1 MTRTGVLARITA
13 ERLVAHL
20 EPSAAKSAALLPCY
34 NLGRSSRQW
43 MPCGLR
49 SWRNTKEWAMAN
61 VDMKILTALEK
72 EMSNAEIVT
81 ATGIDRADVGPAL
94 TRLRA
99 AGLVISRGRTNKRT
113 HMRLAM
119 AIEKLFEEI
128 ELHDLRLIQLERR
141 PAKSK

>member
-1 MTRTGVLARITA
+1 
-13 ERLVAHL
+13 
-20 EPSAAKSAALLPCY
+20 
-34 NLGRSSRQW
+34 
-43 MPCGLR
+43 
-49 SWRNTKEWAMAN
+49 MAN

-72 EMSNAEIVT
+72 EMTNGEIVT

-113 HMRLAM
+113 HMRMAM
-119 AIEKLFEEI
+119 AIEKLFDEI
-128 ELHDLRLIQLERR
+128 DLHELRLTQLERR

>member
-1 MTRTGVLARITA
+1 M
-13 ERLVAHL
+13 
-20 EPSAAKSAALLPCY
+20 S
-34 NLGRSSRQW
+34 
-43 MPCGLR
+43 
-49 SWRNTKEWAMAN
+49 N

-72 EMSNAEIVT
+72 EMTNAEIVT
-81 ATGIDRADVGPAL
+81 ATGINRADVGPAL

-128 ELHDLRLIQLERR
+128 DLHNLRLNQLEK
-141 PAKSK
+141 PPGKSR

>member
-1 MTRTGVLARITA
+1 
-13 ERLVAHL
+13 
-20 EPSAAKSAALLPCY
+20 
-34 NLGRSSRQW
+34 
-43 MPCGLR
+43 
-49 SWRNTKEWAMAN
+49 MAN
-61 VDMKILTALEK
+61 VDMKILTTLEK